1 MSIKNIKKTSN
12 LGSSAKKT
20 QLYIVCHLEN
30 YLEIFSCNSH
40 FTELGLR
47 HCDKRQRDNV
57 LCISITWHAKGSPLG
72 VATYNDFCS
81 NVFRIRIHFVWGSES
96 AFILSQDPNHIHF
109 VWGSESA
116 FILSEALNPHSFCF
130 RIRIRIHFVW
140 GSESHSFCLRIRI
153 QINLTDD

>member
-47 HCDKRQRDNV
+47 HCDKRQCDNV

-96 AFILSQDPNHIHF
+96 AFILS
-109 VWGSESA
+109 
-116 FILSEALNPHSFCF
+116 EALNPLSFCL

>member
-81 NVFRIRIHFVWGSES
+81 NVFRIRIHFGSCNLIHKNDFKKFVLSLLTKVNDKSINWRQFTNCWHNFLE
-96 AFILSQDPNHIHF
+96 AWIQILSD
-109 VWGSESA
+109 
-116 FILSEALNPHSFCF
+116 
-130 RIRIRIHFVW
+130 RIR
-140 GSESHSFCLRIRI
+140 
-153 QINLTDD
+153 T